1 VSASGPSKIT
11 LAAITAITPILTAYS
26 VPIGR
31 ERRGDGKPA
40 NRPAIGLMLSHRML
54 NDRHFAEARPR
65 NRYSPLLVVLS
76 VVSRGTAPSAT
87 LACAYTPTD
96 LCSERVFDAIRKW
109 MRVRGYRLAGPKREM
124 TRNLSAWDAGNSV
137 PAEIT
142 VKPSTCT
149 LGWES

>member
-1 VSASGPSKIT
+1 M
-11 LAAITAITPILTAYS
+11 
-26 VPIGR
+26 PIGR

-40 NRPAIGLMLSHRML
+40 NQPETGLMLSRRML

-109 MRVRGYRLAGPKREM
+109 MRVSPVDTALQILQQLDGHPRHASSGLGDGP
-124 TRNLSAWDAGNSV
+124 NS
-137 PAEIT
+137 
-142 VKPSTCT
+142 S
-149 LGWES
+149 GSWET